1 MKEKIKSAR
10 VMAGLS
16 LREAAKL
23 LGMSHQTIH
32 NYESGKIE
40 PDSNILSQFATAYN
54 VKIDYFFRK
63 DVEFGKIHWVVMK

>member
-16 LREAAKL
+16 LRESAKL
-23 LGMSHQTIH
+23 LGVSHQTIH
-32 NYESGKIE
+32 KYETGNIE
-40 PDSNILSQFATAYN
+40 ADSNMLSNFAKAYN

-63 DVEFGKIHWVVMK
+63 DVELGQIHWY

>member
-23 LGMSHQTIH
+23 LNMSHQTIH
-32 NYESGKIE
+32 NYETGKIE
-40 PDSNILSQFATAYN
+40 ADSNMLSNFAKVYN

-63 DVEFGKIHWVVMK
+63 DVELGQIHWY

>member
-10 VMAGLS
+10 IMAGLS

-23 LGMSHQTIH
+23 LGVSHQTIH
-32 NYESGKIE
+32 NYETGKIE
-40 PDSNILSQFATAYN
+40 TDSNMLSNFAKVYN

-63 DVEFGKIHWVVMK
+63 DVELGQIHWY